1 MYSLVGTIFRSF
13 SVFMVII
20 SIWFSLISLIYFTI
34 TIIIGIEFSLQVAFL
49 IFLITIIFRIFY
61 PRNVFK

>member
-1 MYSLVGTIFRSF
+1 MYSLVGTIFRAF

-20 SIWFSLISLIYFTI
+20 SIWFGLISLIYFTGTVI
-34 TIIIGIEFSLQVAFL
+34 MGIEFSLQVALL
-49 IFLITIIFRIFY
+49 IFLITIIFRMFY